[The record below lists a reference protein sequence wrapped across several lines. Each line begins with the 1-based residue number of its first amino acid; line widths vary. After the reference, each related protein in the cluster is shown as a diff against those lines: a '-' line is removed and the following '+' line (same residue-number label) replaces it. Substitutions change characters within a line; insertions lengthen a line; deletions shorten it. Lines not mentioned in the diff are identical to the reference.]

1 MAQLHPAKNGS
12 LRGSPPYSAAAF
24 TALAPPR
31 CRALPVA
38 GRPVCRV
45 RPVRP
50 VTGSLRWLCSDDSDY
65 SDDSDDC
72 VSIRL
77 LGLSFFRGYSFAQ
90 PVWDGDVV
98 RHITPLQSW
107 NVLWRD
113 GVWYWNPLCSTSADG
128 LEPLGEDV
136 LCVTSGRAI
145 GYPVDGYDNLLSG

>member
-1 MAQLHPAKNGS
+1 M
-12 LRGSPPYSAAAF
+12 
-24 TALAPPR
+24 
-31 CRALPVA
+31 
-38 GRPVCRV
+38 
-45 RPVRP
+45 
-50 VTGSLRWLCSDDSDY
+50 
-65 SDDSDDC
+65 
-72 VSIRL
+72 
-77 LGLSFFRGYSFAQ
+77 FFRGYSFAQ

-145 GYPVDGYDNLLSG
+145 DYPVDGYDNLLSG